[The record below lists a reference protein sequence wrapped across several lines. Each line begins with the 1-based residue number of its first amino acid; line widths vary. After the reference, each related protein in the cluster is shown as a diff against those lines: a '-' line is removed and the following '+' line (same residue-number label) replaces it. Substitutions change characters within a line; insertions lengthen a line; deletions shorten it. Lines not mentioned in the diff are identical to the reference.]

1 MRRQLS
7 PNTRDRVNADIL
19 VFWSR
24 QPDAVSILDVG
35 QNFHLLVDG
44 LSGDVGMGQAPP
56 VPGTS
61 ASPGRP
67 VTPPDERRFERA
79 CPKAALLAGGVGP
92 RPARSALADTC
103 AMGRIRSVL
112 AHHRGGRHRIDAKM
126 PGQLANRH
134 RAA

>member
-19 VFWSR
+19 VFWTR

-44 LSGDVGMGQAPP
+44 LSGDVGQAPP

-61 ASPGRP
+61 AAGSPGH
-67 VTPPDERRFERA
+67 
-79 CPKAALLAGGVGP
+79 AA
-92 RPARSALADTC
+92 
-103 AMGRIRSVL
+103 
-112 AHHRGGRHRIDAKM
+112 
-126 PGQLANRH
+126 
-134 RAA
+134 